1 MLFYIVTYFII
12 FFSRTLMIACVSPS
26 DRDFVETL
34 STLKYANRA
43 KNIRNKVTANK
54 DKSSQTISALIKQV
68 ENLKIELME
77 FKQVFLLF
85 FFPHFMFYV
94 RNGMY
99 ITSVVFLAK
108 S

>member
-1 MLFYIVTYFII
+1 
-12 FFSRTLMIACVSPS
+12 MIACVSPS

-43 KNIRNKVTANK
+43 KNIRNKVIANK

-77 FKQVFLLF
+77 FKQVYFLSILF
-85 FFPHFMFYV
+85 CVNIP
-94 RNGMY
+94 
-99 ITSVVFLAK
+99 FLYFIK
-108 S
+108 

>member
-1 MLFYIVTYFII
+1 
-12 FFSRTLMIACVSPS
+12 MIACVSPS

-77 FKQVFLLF
+77 FKQVYFFSILF
-85 FFPHFMFYV
+85 CLNNSFSYFI
-94 RNGMY
+94 N
-99 ITSVVFLAK
+99 
-108 S
+108 

>member
-1 MLFYIVTYFII
+1 MTLKKKSELIFYIYFS

-43 KNIRNKVTANK
+43 KNIRNKVIANK

-77 FKQVFLLF
+77 FKQVYFLFILF
-85 FFPHFMFYV
+85 CV
-94 RNGMY
+94 NN
-99 ITSVVFLAK
+99 SFLYFIK
-108 S
+108 